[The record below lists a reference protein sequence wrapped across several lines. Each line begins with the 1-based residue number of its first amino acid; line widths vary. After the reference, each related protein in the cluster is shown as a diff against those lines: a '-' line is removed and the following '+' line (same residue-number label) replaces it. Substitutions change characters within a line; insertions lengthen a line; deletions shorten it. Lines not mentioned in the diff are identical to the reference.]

1 MKVKSM
7 KKGEKYQVG
16 VIAGK
21 YVGMSGKF
29 IVLEQEDGSLVNAN
43 PYD

>member
-16 VIAGK
+16 VIVGK

-29 IVLEQEDGSLVNAN
+29 IVLEQEDGRLVNAN
-43 PYD
+43 P